1 MKGLV
6 WFQKIP
12 IPPPWEIIQNYEGE
26 GGGSWESIFQRV
38 TDNVQNIESNV
49 TWSEAQKYSRPW
61 DEVNIISFNVSVF
74 LWVS

>member
-1 MKGLV
+1 MMKGLV

-26 GGGSWESIFQRV
+26 GGGGSWESIFQRV

-49 TWSEAQKYSRPW
+49 T
-61 DEVNIISFNVSVF
+61 
-74 LWVS
+74 